1 MYYALLSVHILVCIV
16 MIVSILMQA
25 GRGGGLAGG
34 AFGGAASGGGGQLFG
49 GGGAATFLTKVTTY
63 TAVFF
68 FVTCIGLW
76 YTARSGDSL
85 PETAA
90 EKMLQQQG
98 SRIPLNQPAL
108 PLPFDDS
115 APTTTEGAAPAST
128 DSTTNWKLGR
138 SGGIGRHATLRA

>member
-1 MYYALLSVHILVCIV
+1 MYYLLLGVHILVCVV

-34 AFGGAASGGGGQLFG
+34 AFGGMGGGGGSQLFG

-63 TAVFF
+63 SGVLFF
-68 FVTCIGLW
+68 ATCVGLW
-76 YTARSGDSL
+76 YTARTGESL

-98 SRIPLNQPAL
+98 TPVPLTQPAAPL
-108 PLPFDDS
+108 PLD
-115 APTTTEGAAPAST
+115 ATTPATEATTPAST
-128 DSTTNWKLGR
+128 DTTTN
-138 SGGIGRHATLRA
+138 

>member
-1 MYYALLSVHILVCIV
+1 MYYVLLGIHILVCIV

-34 AFGGAASGGGGQLFG
+34 AFGGMGGGGGSQLFG

-68 FVTCIGLW
+68 FATCIGLW
-76 YTARSGDSL
+76 YTARTTDSA

-90 EKMLQQQG
+90 ERMLQQQG
-98 SRIPLNQPAL
+98 APVPLSPPAS
-108 PLPFDDS
+108 PLPIES
-115 APTTTEGAAPAST
+115 RTTTDVAPAST
-128 DSTTNWKLGR
+128 DSTN
-138 SGGIGRHATLRA
+138 

>member
-1 MYYALLSVHILVCIV
+1 MFYFLLTVHIIVCLV

-34 AFGGAASGGGGQLFG
+34 AFGGMGGGGGGQLFG

-63 TAVFF
+63 SGVVF

-76 YTARSGDSL
+76 YTVRTFDSV

-90 EKMLQQQG
+90 EKMMRER
-98 SRIPLNQPAL
+98 SAPVPLSQPV
-108 PLPFDDS
+108 PLPIGD
-115 APTTTEGAAPAST
+115 TT
-128 DSTTNWKLGR
+128 K
-138 SGGIGRHATLRA
+138 